1 MAEIVDTVEN
11 DIPGGRGNLLKCTEP
26 CPTQGAR
33 SWELRPAVDLAL
45 LLAKGNRQDEALR
58 LVEGVGGLE
67 TLVPMVEPERLAQLR
82 AAIPSS
88 GRSVVGF

>member
-1 MAEIVDTVEN
+1 MAEIVGTVEN
-11 DIPGGRGNLLKCTEP
+11 DIPGAEEICRNALNLAQQ
-26 CPTQGAR
+26 QGAR

-45 LLAKGNRQDEALR
+45 LLANGNRQDEALR

-67 TLVPMVEPERLAQLR
+67 TLVLMVEPERLAQLR